1 MPPRKAKKDPEV
13 TKVAEELADPIKQ
26 LIVKLKENILDAAR
40 KTATEESKRVLEK
53 IPEKY
58 HKMPIMELLNMGDVP
73 FDFFGALSQTP
84 EENEEEEEGS
94 EGEEEEKVEEP
105 EAGKENEQQDVEM
118 DIDDAAHETSIP
130 IAHSVQN
137 SGRNT
142 ALDAQRNEIITPAG
156 TAIPVPT
163 LNPFKPFRTV
173 HSGEEFAF
181 SVNGS
186 PLVLAGIAA
195 ANKKNT
201 RPLKK
206 SNPQKK
212 TTAEAGLLVP
222 KEEGTSV

>member
-13 TKVAEELADPIKQ
+13 TKVAEELADPIKE
-26 LIVKLKENILDAAR
+26 LIAKLKENILDAAR
-40 KTATEESKRVLEK
+40 KTATEESKLVWEK
-53 IPEKY
+53 IPE
-58 HKMPIMELLNMGDVP
+58 
-73 FDFFGALSQTP
+73 SR
-84 EENEEEEEGS
+84 
-94 EGEEEEKVEEP
+94 
-105 EAGKENEQQDVEM
+105 
-118 DIDDAAHETSIP
+118 
-130 IAHSVQN
+130 
-137 SGRNT
+137 GRNT
-142 ALDAQRNEIITPAG
+142 ALDSQRHEIITPAG